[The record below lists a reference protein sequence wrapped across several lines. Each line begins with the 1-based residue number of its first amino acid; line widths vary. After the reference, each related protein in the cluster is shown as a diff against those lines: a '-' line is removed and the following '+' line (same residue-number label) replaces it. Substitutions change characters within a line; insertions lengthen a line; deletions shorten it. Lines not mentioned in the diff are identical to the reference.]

1 LTFLDITDYIEKNT
15 CGVKNWIT
23 SYFWVNLKFEEI
35 EKKVEKLIETCKSL
49 EVTNLKLSD
58 KIISLEEELQGKIEA
73 ETKFADEKALIRS
86 KIDNLL
92 VRLDELTAN

>member
-1 LTFLDITDYIEKNT
+1 LDNELLL
-15 CGVKNWIT
+15 GR
-23 SYFWVNLKFEEI
+23 FEEI
-35 EKKVEKLIETCKSL
+35 EKKVEKLIEICKSL

-58 KIISLEEELQGKIEA
+58 KIKSLEEELQGKIEA
-73 ETKFADEKALIRS
+73 ETRFADEKALIRS